1 MSYASMEGVTIVI
14 AFIKQMFNKREFMS
28 TNRPIYY
35 VNKRRLLV
43 VTVYDWLSNL
53 GHWTRGLG

>member
-1 MSYASMEGVTIVI
+1 MRQGVTIVI

-35 VNKRRLLV
+35 GNKRRLLV
-43 VTVYDWLSNL
+43 VTVYD
-53 GHWTRGLG
+53 